1 MGRGST
7 YRAHEAGVVPG
18 EPQSLQELVASLDGE
33 VAAVAVG
40 PEQVVEVC
48 VGGPETLVCVS

>member
-1 MGRGST
+1 MLFLDAGHSLRERFGST

-18 EPQSLQELVASLDGE
+18 EAQGLQELVPGLDGE

-40 PEQVVEVC
+40 SKQAVVV
-48 VGGPETLVCVS
+48 